1 MDKVTYEEQ
10 LLALT
15 EQHQFAMQKISHEI
29 RNPVTLISSFL
40 QIVESEHPEV
50 TLFKHWDQIIENMDF
65 LKKLLDE
72 ISDYNRSTTIH
83 AETVNLYHLL
93 ENIVQD
99 MSPSLSKRGIQIL
112 HHKRTALPPLNADSV
127 KLKQAFHNLIRN
139 SAEAI
144 KKNGTISIDSFYEN
158 EHIIITIADDGSGI
172 PDEYLPTIFEPFVT
186 YKKEGT
192 GLGLAITKN
201 IISAH
206 NGTIIAESN
215 AGSGALFTLSLP
227 I

>member
-1 MDKVTYEEQ
+1 MDKATYEEQ
-10 LLALT
+10 LLELT
-15 EQHQFAMQKISHEI
+15 EQHRFALQKISHEI

-50 TLFKHWDQIIENMDF
+50 THFKHWNQITENMDF

-72 ISDYNRSTTIH
+72 ISDYNRSTIIH
-83 AETVNLYHLL
+83 VETVNLHHMLQ
-93 ENIVQD
+93 NMVQD
-99 MSPSLSKRGIQIL
+99 LSPTLSKRDIQIL
-112 HHKRTALPPLNADSV
+112 LHKHTALPLLNADSV
-127 KLKQAFHNLIRN
+127 KLKAAFHNLIRN

-144 KKNGTISIDSFYEN
+144 HKNGTISIDIFYEN
-158 EHIIITIADDGSGI
+158 EHIIIIFADDGPGI
-172 PDEYLPTIFEPFVT
+172 PKECLPTIFDPFVT

-206 NGTIIAESN
+206 DGTIIAESK

>member
-1 MDKVTYEEQ
+1 MDKATYEEQ
-10 LLALT
+10 LLELT
-15 EQHQFAMQKISHEI
+15 EQHRFAMQKISHEI
-29 RNPVTLISSFL
+29 RNPITLISSFL

-50 TLFKHWDQIIENMDF
+50 AHFRHWDQIIENMDF

-72 ISDYNRSTTIH
+72 ISDYNRSTIIH
-83 AETVNLYHLL
+83 AETVNLYRML
-93 ENIVQD
+93 ETIVQD
-99 MSPSLSKRGIQIL
+99 ISPSLAKRGIQIL
-112 HHKRTALPPLNADSV
+112 LHKRTALPPLNADSV
-127 KLKQAFHNLIRN
+127 KLKEAFHNLIRN

-144 KKNGTISIDSFYEN
+144 HKNGTISIDIFYEN
-158 EHIIITIADDGSGI
+158 EHIIISFADDGPGI
-172 PDEYLPTIFEPFVT
+172 PEDYLPVIFDPFVT

-215 AGSGALFTLSLP
+215 TGSGALFTLSLP

>member
-1 MDKVTYEEQ
+1 MDNATYEEQ
-10 LLALT
+10 LLELT
-15 EQHQFAMQKISHEI
+15 EQHRFAMQKISHEI

-50 TLFKHWDQIIENMDF
+50 THFKYWDQIMENMDF

-72 ISDYNRSTTIH
+72 ISDYNRSTIIH
-83 AETVNLYHLL
+83 VETVNLYHMLQ
-93 ENIVQD
+93 NMVQD

-112 HHKRTALPPLNADSV
+112 LHKRTALPPLNADSV
-127 KLKQAFHNLIRN
+127 KLKEAFHNLIRN

-144 KKNGTISIDSFYEN
+144 NKNGTISIDIFYED
-158 EHIIITIADDGSGI
+158 EHIIIAIADDGPGI
-172 PDEYLPTIFEPFVT
+172 PDECLSSIFDPFVT

-215 AGSGALFTLSLP
+215 AGSGAVFTLSLP